1 MKNLFLTLLLLA
13 AVPVVALAQAGTVAV
28 DDPLYA
34 IYFSVTALAAIVL
47 PITGWVKSHVLKT
60 APTQLLSW
68 IVALALAFA
77 GYALQLGIFAGAGP
91 IWTAI
96 YGLAAGLT
104 ANGVADITIVQS
116 LLVAIGAR
124 VPKTK

>member
-1 MKNLFLTLLLLA
+1 MKKLTYLLTLLALVP
-13 AVPVVALAQAGTVAV
+13 AVTMAQTGTVAV

-34 IYFSVTALAAIVL
+34 IYFSVTALAAVVL
-47 PITGWVKSHVLKT
+47 PVTGWLKTHVLGT

-104 ANGVADITIVQS
+104 ANGIADVAIVQS

-124 VPKTK
+124 VPKIK